1 MKHHASKAIMQ
12 DRGCV
17 RASLRFHLWG
27 KRLTLTMD
35 YHETYPGAQWLPVGM
50 HSEMGS
56 GVGKKLCSKRAYS
69 SLRK

>member
-1 MKHHASKAIMQ
+1 
-12 DRGCV
+12 
-17 RASLRFHLWG
+17 
-27 KRLTLTMD
+27 MD

-56 GVGKKLCSKRAYS
+56 GAGKLCSKRAYS